1 VSGDFTFRFT
11 DRSTAAKA
19 AIRGAIADAL
29 GDVAETLLNDAN
41 RTVPIEE
48 GTLERSGVASVDRN
62 ALQSAVSYDTPYAVV
77 QHEDPTLRHDPGRR
91 DHWLI
96 DTLNENRRRYL
107 DYVADKV
114 RSVLR

>member
-1 VSGDFTFRFT
+1 V
-11 DRSTAAKA
+11 KA
-19 AIRGAIADAL
+19 EMRGALADAL

-48 GTLERSGVASVDRN
+48 GTLERSGTASVDR
-62 ALQSAVSYDTPYAVV
+62 AGLRSAVSYDTPYAVY

-91 DHWLI
+91 DHWLE

-107 DYVADKV
+107 DYIAGKV
-114 RSVLR
+114 KGVLR